1 MRNLTVYKKFE
12 DLPIWKLA
20 KDLAVEIYRVS
31 KNEKFRKDYALVD
44 QIRRAVISV
53 SSNIA
58 EGFERG
64 SKKEFIQFL
73 YIAKGSLGEVRS
85 QLQVCFDLGYINKDN
100 LTTLLSQTYDLSN
113 QLGAF
118 ISSIKKRIKI

>member
-1 MRNLTVYKKFE
+1 MPVYERFE
-12 DLPIWKLA
+12 DMPVWRLA
-20 KDLAVEIYRVS
+20 KDLAVEIYRIT
-31 KNEKFRKDYALVD
+31 KDANFRRDYGLVD
-44 QIRRAVISV
+44 QIRRASISI

-64 SKKEFIQFL
+64 SKKELIQFL

-85 QLQVCFDLGYINKDN
+85 QLQVCSELGYINEEN
-100 LTTLLSQTYDLSN
+100 FSLLLQQTYDLSK

-118 ISSIKKRIKI
+118 ISSLRKRI

>member
-1 MRNLTVYKKFE
+1 MTVYEKFE
-12 DLPIWKLA
+12 DLPVWILA
-20 KDLAVEIYRVS
+20 KDLAVKIYQVS
-31 KNEKFRKDYALVD
+31 KGEKFRKDYALVD
-44 QIRRAVISV
+44 QIRRVSISI

-85 QLQVCFDLGYINKDN
+85 QLQVCFELGYMNEQN
-100 LTTLLSQTYDLSN
+100 LKTLLLQTYDLSN

>member
-1 MRNLTVYKKFE
+1 MPVYKEFE
-12 DLPIWKLA
+12 DLPIWKSA
-20 KDLAVEIYRVS
+20 KDLAVKIYRTTKS
-31 KNEKFRKDYALVD
+31 QKFRRDYSLVD
-44 QIRRAVISV
+44 QIRRASISV

-64 SKKEFIQFL
+64 SRKEFIHFL

-85 QLQVCFDLGYINKDN
+85 QLQVCSEVGYIDQES
-100 LTTLLSQTYDLSN
+100 LQDLISQTCDLSR

-118 ISSIKKRIKI
+118 ISSIKKRVRS

>member
-1 MRNLTVYKKFE
+1 MAVYEKFE

-20 KDLAVEIYRVS
+20 KDLAVKIYQIT
-31 KNEKFRKDYALVD
+31 KGEKFRRDYSLVD
-44 QIRRAVISV
+44 QIRRASISV

-64 SKKEFIQFL
+64 SRKEFIQFM
-73 YIAKGSLGEVRS
+73 YIAKGSLAEIRS
-85 QLQVCFDLGYINKDN
+85 QLQIAFELGYISKDN
-100 LTTLLSQTYDLSN
+100 LKLLLSQSHDLSN

-118 ISSIKKRIKI
+118 IASIKKRISS